1 MLRVPRPSHRGSVYI
16 LVLGSAMLVTVIGV
30 SSLLVTRV
38 QHRVSS
44 NADDMVEARL
54 HAWAAV
60 NLGLQLIDQDS
71 SWRGTYGNTNWPKNQ
86 PIGDGTYTIE
96 VTDPADADLVSG
108 PAGPVILSG
117 IGMMNQARHEIQVTL
132 APPPATT
139 PLDVLAT
146 AIHADGNFTV
156 FPATPL
162 TTIFVLGAPISSNA
176 NVVNNGEILGD
187 VEAAGTVTNNG
198 LISGSITFPV
208 PAKEMPLPGVF
219 GAYRTL
225 ATQLPYAGD
234 IDKHVLA
241 PGFNSYG
248 GGLNPDG
255 VYYIDTGGVDLI
267 VRASRIH
274 GTLVVKCGPLGR
286 VYVDTAAL
294 LQSYRSDYPVLIVD
308 GLLTIAL
315 DSGLNDLVESTWAA
329 NFNPV
334 GAPYLSTSDNDQ
346 KDNYPNE
353 IQGLIHATGVIRLRK
368 TSLVRG
374 VVLGEDDIEA
384 QNDTL
389 IIYDPNLYTNPPLGY
404 TGVDSSQ
411 PVQIVAGTW
420 VQGVN

>member
-30 SSLLVTRV
+30 SSLLLTRV
-38 QHRVSS
+38 QHRVAS

-71 SWRGTYGNTNWPKNQ
+71 SWRGTYGNTSWPKNQ

-96 VTDPADADLVSG
+96 VTDPADADLVAG
-108 PAGPVILSG
+108 PPGPVILSG

-132 APPPATT
+132 APPPGIT
-139 PLDVLAT
+139 PLEVLAT

-156 FPATPL
+156 FPATPP
-162 TTIFVLGAPISSNA
+162 TTIFVSAPISSNA
-176 NVVNNGEILGD
+176 NVVNDGDILGD

-198 LISGSITFPV
+198 LISGLTTFPV
-208 PAKEMPLPGVF
+208 PVKEMPLSGVF
-219 GAYRTL
+219 ETYRTL

-234 IDKHVLA
+234 IDRHVLA

-248 GGLNPDG
+248 GGLNRDG
-255 VYYIDTGGVDLI
+255 VYFIDTGGLDLVI
-267 VRASRIH
+267 RASRIH
-274 GTLVVKCGPLGR
+274 GTLVVRCGPTAT
-286 VYVDTAAL
+286 VIVDKAAL
-294 LQSYRSDYPVLIVD
+294 LHSYRSDYPVLIVD
-308 GLLTIAL
+308 GMLDIRL
-315 DSGLNDLVESTWAA
+315 DSGLNDLVELIWGT

-334 GAPYLSTSDNDQ
+334 GAPYLSTSDNDH

-353 IQGLIHATGVIRLRK
+353 IQGLIHATRRIRLWN

-374 VVLGEDDIEA
+374 LVLGEQVIEA
-384 QNDTL
+384 AGDIL
-389 IIYDPNLYTNPPLGY
+389 IFYDSNLYTTPPLGY
-404 TGVDSSQ
+404 TSVDSSQ